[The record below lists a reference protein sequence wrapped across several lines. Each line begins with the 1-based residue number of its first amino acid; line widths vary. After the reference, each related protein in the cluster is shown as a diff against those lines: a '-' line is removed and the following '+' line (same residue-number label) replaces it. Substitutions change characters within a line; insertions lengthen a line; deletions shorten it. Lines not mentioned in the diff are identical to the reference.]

1 MEAALPSRRR
11 LDCTKGFPELHAR
24 TRHIE
29 SSAQHIEHR
38 RRLVGCWVHATL
50 ALFAPHKAQVGEES
64 LHGRFESACRLGAFP
79 TRRFESARRLDAP
92 LRGGSVG
99 SYKLNAPPL
108 GDLRKARER
117 VQRGFHEVGIA
128 ITRGVDVGIREV
140 AATVPRREDR
150 AANALGIGLEEHD
163 FALVR
168 RAEPRKFVSSGDGCS
183 QSGRAAAYDG
193 NLFHDVR
200 V

>member
-1 MEAALPSRRR
+1 MEACLSFRGR
-11 LDCTKGFPELHAR
+11 LDRTKGFPEFHAR

-29 SSAQHIEHR
+29 GSAQHIEHR
-38 RRLVGCWVHATL
+38 RRLVGSRVHAAL

-64 LHGRFESACRLGAFP
+64 LHGRFESARRLG
-79 TRRFESARRLDAP
+79 AP

-99 SYKLNAPPL
+99 SYMLNTPPL
-108 GDLRKARER
+108 EDLRKARER
-117 VQRGFHEVGIA
+117 AQHGFHEVGVA
-128 ITRGVDVGIREV
+128 VTRGVDVGVREV
-140 AATVPRREDR
+140 AAAVPRREDR
-150 AANALGIGLEEHD
+150 AADALGIGLEEHD

-168 RAEPRKFVSSGDGCS
+168 HAEPRKSVSSGDGCS
-183 QSGRAAAYDG
+183 QSGRATAYDG

>member
-1 MEAALPSRRR
+1 MEACLSFRGQ
-11 LDCTKGFPELHAR
+11 LDCRQGLPELHAR
-24 TRHIE
+24 ARHIE
-29 SSAQHIEHR
+29 GGAQHIEHR
-38 RRLVGCWVHATL
+38 RCLVGSRVHAAL
-50 ALFAPHKAQVGEES
+50 ALFAPHKAQAGEES
-64 LHGRFESACRLGAFP
+64 LHGRFEDARRLGAFP
-79 TRRFESARRLDAP
+79 TRRFESARRLGAP

-99 SYKLNAPPL
+99 SYRLSAPPL

-117 VQRGFHEVGIA
+117 AQRGFHEVGVA
-128 ITRGVDVGIREV
+128 VTCGVYVGVREV
-140 AATVPRREDR
+140 AAAVPRREDR
-150 AANALGIGLEEHD
+150 AADAFGIGLEEHD

-168 RAEPRKFVSSGDGCS
+168 RAEPRKFVSGGDGCS

>member
-1 MEAALPSRRR
+1 MEARLSFRRR
-11 LDCTKGFPELHAR
+11 LDRTKGFPELHAR
-24 TRHIE
+24 ARHIE
-29 SSAQHIEHR
+29 GGAQHIEHR
-38 RRLVGCWVHATL
+38 RRLVGCWVHAAL

-64 LHGRFESACRLGAFP
+64 LHGRFEDACRLGAFP
-79 TRRFESARRLDAP
+79 IRRFESARRLGAP